1 MYEKPRNPVFH
12 TTFPNCFGEGS
23 PARVSS
29 KSTKLVQL
37 VSFQNRILARMLYW
51 VICHPE
57 LW

>member
-12 TTFPNCFGEGS
+12 MTLQFVLGRE
-23 PARVSS
+23 ARHGPS
-29 KSTKLVQL
+29 KSTKLVRL